1 MLMNNHKMIADY
13 ILDNMRDDRL
23 HLINRKR
30 FIWGNIKPDC
40 ASRYKFKKHYYNE
53 SIDMVVEMIEKLS
66 SLSISEINNE
76 SSIGKFSG
84 VLGVVCHF
92 LTDYYC
98 LPHHQRWEFKN
109 AMRPH
114 VVYERELS
122 KVSKNYKVNVIKNNN
137 LKASNIRE
145 FIDGTLEIYAID
157 QSFENDLNFAYYVC
171 SSILDMIIES
181 VVQNEI
187 NINNRIAM

>member
-98 LPHHQRWEFKN
+98 LPHYQRWEFKN

-122 KVSKNYKVNVIKNNN
+122 KVSKNYKVNVIKNNS
-137 LKASNIRE
+137 LKPSNIRE

-171 SSILDMIIES
+171 SSIFDMIIES

>member
-1 MLMNNHKMIADY
+1 MLMNNHKMIAEH
-13 ILDNMRDDRL
+13 ILDNMREDRV

-40 ASRYKFKKHYYNE
+40 ASRYKFKKHYYDE
-53 SIDMVVEMIEKLS
+53 SIDMIVEMIEKLA

-98 LPHHQRWEFKN
+98 LPHYQRWEFKS

-114 VVYERELS
+114 VSYERELLKIS
-122 KVSKNYKVNVIKNNN
+122 KSYKASVIKNSGLTLDNVR
-137 LKASNIRE
+137 K
-145 FIDGTLEIYAID
+145 FIDGTLELYSKK

-171 SSILDMIIES
+171 SSVVDMIIES

-187 NINNRIAM
+187 NNRMAM

>member
-1 MLMNNHKMIADY
+1 MNNHKMIADY

-171 SSILDMIIES
+171 SSIFDMIIES

>member
-1 MLMNNHKMIADY
+1 MNNHKMIADY

-98 LPHHQRWEFKN
+98 LPHYQRWEFKN

-122 KVSKNYKVNVIKNNN
+122 KVSKNYKVNVIKNNS
-137 LKASNIRE
+137 LKPSNIRE

-171 SSILDMIIES
+171 SSIFDMIIES

>member
-171 SSILDMIIES
+171 SSIFDMIIES